1 MKNQNEQ
8 TRVELLQSDDYAK
21 YLLHGQREIQQV
33 LQGLVEGRT
42 LVSAHVAPGQQSF
55 LTAIIQVEGD
65 HVVIDASPDELINQK
80 VGVAE
85 KLVCSGQLD
94 KIRVQFA
101 LESPSAFTLDGHPGF
116 RAALP
121 TEVLRL
127 QRREFY
133 RLQTPVTHT
142 INCLIPVVQADG
154 KKSIVE
160 ARVVDISAGGV
171 AVVVPPEGM
180 QFSTNTEFTDCQL
193 TLPGVGS
200 IPVRLRIRNLFRL
213 TNRNGIEMLRAG
225 CEFIDLPGSADNAI
239 QRYIFKVERDR
250 SARERGTGL

>member
-1 MKNQNEQ
+1 MQNLNEQ

-21 YLLHGQREIQQV
+21 YLLRGHREIQQV
-33 LQGLVEGRT
+33 LQGLVESRT
-42 LVSAHVAPGQQSF
+42 LVSANIAPGQQSF
-55 LTAIIQVEGD
+55 LTAVIQVDDENIL
-65 HVVIDASPDELINQK
+65 IDASPDELINQK
-80 VGVAE
+80 VGTAE
-85 KLVCSGQLD
+85 RLVCAGHVD

-101 LESPSAFTLDGHPGF
+101 LESPARFNMDGHPGF

-142 INCLIPVVQADG
+142 INCLIPVIQADG
-154 KKSIVE
+154 KRASVE
-160 ARVVDISAGGV
+160 ARVLDISAGGV
-171 AVVVPPEGM
+171 AVVVPPEGL

-200 IPVRLRIRNLFRL
+200 IPVRLRVRNLFRL

-225 CEFIDLPGSADNAI
+225 CEFVDLPGSADNAI